1 MVVCALA
8 RVIDTQ
14 IQNLSRYLIMLEFT
28 YDLHLTVVV
37 APTEATDLYND
48 DAAEVDVD
56 NTGYLDNRD
65 YLVSLDLITRLP
77 NI

>member
-1 MVVCALA
+1 
-8 RVIDTQ
+8 
-14 IQNLSRYLIMLEFT
+14 MLEFT
-28 YDLHLTVVV
+28 YDLHLTVMV

-56 NTGYLDNRD
+56 STGYLGNKD

>member
-14 IQNLSRYLIMLEFT
+14 IQNLSGYLIMLEFT
-28 YDLHLTVVV
+28 YDLHLTVMV

-56 NTGYLDNRD
+56 NTGHLDNRD

>member
-1 MVVCALA
+1 M
-8 RVIDTQ
+8 
-14 IQNLSRYLIMLEFT
+14 
-28 YDLHLTVVV
+28 V

-56 NTGYLDNRD
+56 NTGYLGNRD

-77 NI
+77 DI

>member
-8 RVIDTQ
+8 RVTNTQ